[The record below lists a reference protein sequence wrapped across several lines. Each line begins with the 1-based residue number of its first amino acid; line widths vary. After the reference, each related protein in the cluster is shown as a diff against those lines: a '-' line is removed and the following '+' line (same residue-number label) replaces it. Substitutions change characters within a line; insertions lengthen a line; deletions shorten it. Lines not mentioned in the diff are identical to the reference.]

1 MGLMEI
7 SFGKITTI
15 SVIVSWGKWSSFETA
30 LSGIQPRHDLHDL
43 LV

>member
-7 SFGKITTI
+7 SFGKTTI
-15 SVIVSWGKWSSFETA
+15 SIIVSWGKWSSFETA